1 MDDIT
6 TISELIDKLITINI
20 KLYNVLEESAIISN
34 QAKKSDKD
42 MIQLGELNIRN
53 INLVKNRSQLK
64 SAIDQKIK
72 NAIKSGNISVLDE
85 VKKYG

>member
-20 KLYNVLEESAIISN
+20 KLYNVLEDSAKIAN
-34 QAKKSDKD
+34 MNNKKDSD
-42 MIQLGELNIRN
+42 MIKLGELNAKNIR
-53 INLVKNRSQLK
+53 LVQNRSQLK
-64 SAIDQKIK
+64 TAIDFKISQ
-72 NAIKSGNISVLDE
+72 AIKSGNVSVLDE

>member
-1 MDDIT
+1 MNDIT

-20 KLYNVLEESAIISN
+20 KLYNVLEESAKISN
-34 QAKKSDKD
+34 QATKTDKD
-42 MIQLGELNIRN
+42 LIQLGELNIRN

-64 SAIDQKIK
+64 TAIDQKIK
-72 NAIKSGNISVLDE
+72 EAIRSGDVSVLDE

>member
-1 MDDIT
+1 MEDIT

-20 KLYNVLEESAIISN
+20 KLYNVLEESAIIAN
-34 QAKKSDKD
+34 QSKKTDKD
-42 MIQLGELNIRN
+42 MVQLGELNVRN

-72 NAIKSGNISVLDE
+72 DAIKSGNVSVLDE

>member
-20 KLYNVLEESAIISN
+20 KLYNVLEDSGKIANMSN
-34 QAKKSDKD
+34 KSDKD
-42 MIQLGELNIRN
+42 MIKLGELNEKNIR
-53 INLVKNRSQLK
+53 LVKNRSQLK
-64 SAIDQKIK
+64 TAIDKKI
-72 NAIKSGNISVLDE
+72 NEAIKSGNVSVLDE

>member
-20 KLYNVLEESAIISN
+20 KLYNVLEESAKISN
-34 QAKKSDKD
+34 QSKKTDKD
-42 MIQLGELNIRN
+42 MIQLGELNVRN

-72 NAIKSGNISVLDE
+72 DAIKSGNVSVLDE

>member
-20 KLYNVLEESAIISN
+20 KLYNVLEDSAKIANMKN
-34 QAKKSDKD
+34 QSDKD
-42 MIQLGELNIRN
+42 LIELGKLNAKNIR
-53 INLVKNRSQLK
+53 LVQNRSQLK
-64 SAIDQKIK
+64 SAIDSKISQ
-72 NAIKSGNISVLDE
+72 AVKSGNVSVLDE

>member
-20 KLYNVLEESAIISN
+20 KLYNVLEESGKLAN
-34 QAKKSDKD
+34 LNNKSDKE
-42 MIQLGELNIRN
+42 MIKLGELNEKNIR
-53 INLVKNRSQLK
+53 LVKNRSQLK
-64 SAIDQKIK
+64 TAIDSKIA
-72 NAIKSGNISVLDE
+72 NAVKSGNVSVLDE